1 MNIKIS
7 IKELVDNSGKTQ
19 TQIANETGISRTTIS
34 ALYNEDSQSIKL
46 EIIEKLYNVFRCTPN
61 DIIQGPWSTQNSQ
74 SNYNPGFLEFA
85 QKLYEDKNL
94 FEFLIR
100 VYYTLYKDP
109 DDELAKL
116 INEYKKDD
124 TE

>member
-19 TQIANETGISRTTIS
+19 TQIANETGTSRTTIS

-61 DIIQGPWSTQNSQ
+61 DIIKGPWSTQNSQ
-74 SNYNPGFLEFA
+74 SNYDPGFWNL
-85 QKLYEDKNL
+85 LKNYMKIKI
-94 FEFLIR
+94 FL
-100 VYYTLYKDP
+100 
-109 DDELAKL
+109 
-116 INEYKKDD
+116 NFS
-124 TE
+124 